1 MGERS
6 LAQVAHDAY
15 WRATSSVVTP
25 WDEVQGMFKG
35 AWAAAAAACA
45 QQEREATETQR
56 LLATKFER
64 RCTELEATVESGRS
78 MNAVLRTQLAEAKD
92 EAATLRGQLSSSQQE
107 AQALRAQ
114 LAEAR
119 ELREGRATWV
129 TDGDEMRR
137 LVVRSVVETEVGCV
151 GPTLS
156 EKASWQVEYGS
167 VEAEGL
173 CCIEPGRDLEQAM
186 CRAQRIVEAVAGVRP

>member
-56 LLATKFER
+56 FLATKFEA
-64 RCTELEATVESGRS
+64 RCTELERDIESARS
-78 MNAVLRTQLAEAKD
+78 MNAVLRTQLAEA
-92 EAATLRGQLSSSQQE
+92 
-107 AQALRAQ
+107 
-114 LAEAR
+114 R
-119 ELREGRATWV
+119 ELRAGQAAWIADE
-129 TDGDEMRR
+129 DGGHT
-137 LVVRSVVETEVGCV
+137 LVLAQEVADV
-151 GPTLS
+151 GTTLS
-156 EKASWQVEYGS
+156 GRVAWRGERSALTCDGWLAIGDGESEK
-167 VEAEGL
+167 EAIL
-173 CCIEPGRDLEQAM
+173 
-186 CRAQRIVEAVAGVRP
+186 RAQRIIEAVAGVRP